1 MTARLTSDTSD
12 TGTIMKA
19 ERKIGSPMHVNERIG
34 VEKEYKG
41 SYNACQFNTAKQYN
55 ILNKCDT
62 FKTVVRHN
70 LRFAES

>member
-41 SYNACQFNTAKQYN
+41 SYNAC
-55 ILNKCDT
+55 
-62 FKTVVRHN
+62 
-70 LRFAES
+70 